1 MKKFLVCC
9 ALFTALLLCGGKI
22 EFAPTFNGCAV
33 IVPAERYQ
41 TCKIFYR
48 EKNSSKWLET
58 FEPCY
63 DGNYYEKYR
72 TSLVDLKEN
81 TEYEVKADITS
92 RRVSKTLKGTF
103 RTWSEKVPVAKTVI
117 LTPAQV
123 KNGFVISDKGKPDGW
138 IRYTAAPGAVLRS
151 TGFTRPVIHLKGA
164 EYVIVENMTLQGG
177 SYGVMLENCKYVRL
191 RNLDVSA
198 WGGNPADWKIDRK
211 TGRSINAKGRQLPG
225 YGGIH
230 LQRGFGQV
238 VERCYIHD
246 PGTSSHEWR
255 YGHPGGPDA
264 IAAYKPESTVI
275 RYNDI
280 CGNDKKW
287 FDDGVA
293 GNANFDQDGGLNKN
307 CDFHGN
313 FVAFANDDAI
323 ELDGGQQNVRCY
335 RNHFENCFVGISI
348 QGCITGPSFIFENR
362 LVDMGSEFGQTS
374 SAFKTADTWANIY
387 AASFIYN
394 NIVADTPGTIGL
406 CSVFRI
412 VAKNNIFGGYKIP
425 ATGEKL
431 LNLLRTEVANNLLT
445 LPVRDKKNFTGSP
458 LFTDTARGIYTLK
471 QNSPARKKGLRIPG
485 LNRPNPDLGIPAG
498 MELPCRPFPLSLS
511 DGRKVNFTVTQ
522 GKASAPQTITATA
535 SAPVKFKVVKT
546 GDSDWY
552 TVTPDAA
559 SLKKGESVK
568 FTVKVIPSKM
578 KDRIHYRNTFFLRT
592 ADGWSRPVSVR
603 AKTDFVYPETFA
615 GNPDIFEYTFGA
627 PFPKRPE
634 GGVRLREGNKETIK
648 IEFEVKEDG
657 MTGIYALAKDA
668 LGKNYG
674 SVSLGVDTDTLTICQ
689 FPESYWRPWRTTLT
703 GDRYNLMRMRMI
715 YLKKGKHYIM
725 IQPRKTI
732 DLKKLYISQD
742 VTLTEQR

>member
-1 MKKFLVCC
+1 MKKILTGLTV
-9 ALFTALLLCGGKI
+9 FTALLLCAGKI
-22 EFAPTFNGCAV
+22 EFFPTFNSCAV
-33 IVPAERYQ
+33 NVPAEKRQ
-41 TCKIFYR
+41 NCKVFYR
-48 EKNSSKWLET
+48 EKNSSTWLES
-58 FEPCY
+58 FETTY

-72 TSLVDLKEN
+72 TSLIDLKEN
-81 TEYEVKADITS
+81 SEYEVKAEISS
-92 RRVSKTLKGTF
+92 RRATQTLKGTF
-103 RTWSEKVPVAKTVI
+103 RTWSEKVPVAKTIV
-117 LTPAQV
+117 LTQAQV
-123 KNGFVISDKGKPDGW
+123 KNGFVISAKGKPNGW
-138 IRYTAAPGAVLRS
+138 IRYTAAPGTVLRA
-151 TGFTRPVIHLKGA
+151 GFNRPLLHLKGA
-164 EYVIVENMTLQGG
+164 EYVIVENMTLRGG
-177 SYGVMLENCKYVRL
+177 SYGVLMENCKYVRL
-191 RNLDVSA
+191 KNLDISA

-211 TGRSINAKGRQLPG
+211 TGRSINSKGRQLPG
-225 YGGIH
+225 FSGIC
-230 LQRGFGQV
+230 LTRGFGQV
-238 VERCYIHD
+238 IERCYIHN

-264 IAAYKPESTVI
+264 IAAFKPESTVI

-293 GNANFDQDGGLNKN
+293 GNNNFDQDGGLNKN

-323 ELDGGQQNVRCY
+323 ELDGGQQNVRCF
-335 RNHFENCFVGISI
+335 RNHFENSFVGISI
-348 QGCITGPSFIFENR
+348 QGCITGPSFVFENR
-362 LVDMGSEFGQTS
+362 LVDMGSEFGQTI

-394 NIVADTPGTIGL
+394 NVFADTPCTLGL

-412 VAKNNIFGGYKIP
+412 VAKNNIFEGYKIP
-425 ATGEKL
+425 SKGSAL
-431 LNLLRTEVANNLLT
+431 LTLLRTEVANNLLT
-445 LPVRDKKNFTGSP
+445 ASGRDKKNFTGDP
-458 LFTDTARGIYTLK
+458 LFTDSARGIYTLK
-471 QNSPARKKGLRIPG
+471 KNSPARKKGVKIPG

-498 MELPCRPFPLSLS
+498 MELPCRPFPLSLTA
-511 DGRKVNFTVTQ
+511 GRKVNFTVAK
-522 GKASAPQTITATA
+522 GRASAPQTITAKA
-535 SAPVKFKVVKT
+535 SAPVTVKVVKSE
-546 GDSDWY
+546 DSDWY
-552 TVTPDAA
+552 TVTPAAA
-559 SLKKGESVK
+559 SFKKGEPVK

-634 GGVRLREGNKETIK
+634 GGVRLRDNNKDTVK
-648 IEFEVKEDG
+648 IEFELKEDG

-674 SVSLGVDTDTLTICQ
+674 SVSLGIDTDDLTICQ
-689 FPESYWRPWRTTLT
+689 FPDSYWRPWRTKLT
-703 GDRYNLMRMRMI
+703 GERYNLMRMRMV
-715 YLKKGKHYIM
+715 YLKKGKHYLM

-732 DLKKLYISQD
+732 DLKKLYITQD